1 MKIIII
7 AEVPDKLG
15 NEYCQFV
22 SAFGMAHPGCKLNIF
37 AVDPNKS
44 VGEIKE
50 ILNIMPELSI
60 IKETK
65 S

>member
-22 SAFGMAHPGCKLNIF
+22 SAFSMANPGCKLNIF
-37 AVDPNKS
+37 AVDPNKT
-44 VGEIKE
+44 VEEISKM
-50 ILNIMPELSI
+50 LNIEPPA
-60 IKETK
+60 KR
-65 S
+65 